1 MPERACDWGGKP
13 APEGAALLSIWWAD
27 YECCS
32 MECTTLAEA
41 EARPIPSEVT
51 AP

>member
-41 EARPIPSEVT
+41 EARPIPSGKG
-51 AP
+51 